1 MLRTTLLAC
10 TLLLILPV
18 LALAGDDAPAP
29 ASDQPED
36 LIVVRGERAG
46 PQLWRVHHPEH
57 AGEVYV
63 FITVPWLPGSLEWNE
78 RPVASVLEEARL
90 VLTEFEVNS
99 GAIGT
104 TRMAAMM
111 LRTITFNR
119 SRIMMPRG
127 TTLADRVDAEL
138 AAEFTRASAIAEER
152 DQRRRQMRRA
162 ARRGGEAAPAEALLE
177 EPDEAA
183 LAERIASLDPSRMH
197 PFFQAM
203 TLIGNAASSVDLKG
217 ASAIEDRV
225 TRLARRSRVPVRA
238 VQSYDLAV
246 SDISTIIRSV
256 QDFSRE
262 TNEICVSEA
271 IHFATTE
278 LPTAWM
284 MAQAWARG
292 DVSTLRGHASARAG
306 LECQRAMENE
316 IGGLRTFSG
325 QTTAE
330 IDYAGIW
337 SEAISGAVAGGGVT
351 LAVVGAPGWL
361 REDGIQARL
370 AEAGFVVEGP

>member
-10 TLLLILPV
+10 VLLLTLPV
-18 LALAGDDAPAP
+18 LALASDDTPAP

-36 LIVVRGERAG
+36 LIVVRGERSG
-46 PQLWRVHHPEH
+46 PQLWRVHHPEME
-57 AGEVYV
+57 GEVYV
-63 FITVPWLPGSLEWNE
+63 FITVPWLPGSLDWNE

-127 TTLADRVDAEL
+127 TTLADRVDAQL

-162 ARRGGEAAPAEALLE
+162 ARRGGEVEPAEALLE

-203 TLIGNAASSVDLKG
+203 RLIGNAASSVDLKG

-225 TRLARRSRVPVRA
+225 TRLARRHRVPVRA

-246 SDISTIIRSV
+246 SDISTIIRSAL
-256 QDFSRE
+256 DFSRE

-271 IHFATTE
+271 VHFATTE

-284 MAQAWARG
+284 MAHAWARG
-292 DVSTLRGHASARAG
+292 NVSTLRGHASARAG

-316 IGGLRTFSG
+316 IGGLRTLGG

-337 SEAISGAVAGGGVT
+337 SEAIGGAVAGGGVT

-370 AEAGFVVEGP
+370 AYAGFLVDGP